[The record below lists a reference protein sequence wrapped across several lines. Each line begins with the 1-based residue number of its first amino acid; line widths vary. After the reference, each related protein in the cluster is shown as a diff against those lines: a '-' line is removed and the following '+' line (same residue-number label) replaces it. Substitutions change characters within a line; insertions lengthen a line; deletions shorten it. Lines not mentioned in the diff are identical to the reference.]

1 MIYQLAAEA
10 TLVLHICFGVFVAAG
25 WLAVWR
31 YPRLAWLHVPT
42 LIWGTL
48 VNVNGWVCPL
58 TPIENYFR
66 RLGGD
71 TGYEGTFVEEYLLP
85 VVYSGGSTGVSGF
98 DLGVVVASSGV
109 ITYGFIL
116 YRWHV
121 WRKHSV

>member
-31 YPRLAWLHVPT
+31 YPRVAWIHVPT

-48 VNVNGWVCPL
+48 VNINGWVCPL
-58 TPIENYFR
+58 TPIENHFR
-66 RLGGD
+66 RLSGES
-71 TGYEGTFVEEYLLP
+71 GYEGTFIEEYLLP
-85 VVYSGGSTGVSGF
+85 VIYSGDATGVSGF
-98 DLGVVVASSGV
+98 ALGVIVASSGV
-109 ITYGFIL
+109 ITYAFLL

-121 WRKHSV
+121 VRKHSA